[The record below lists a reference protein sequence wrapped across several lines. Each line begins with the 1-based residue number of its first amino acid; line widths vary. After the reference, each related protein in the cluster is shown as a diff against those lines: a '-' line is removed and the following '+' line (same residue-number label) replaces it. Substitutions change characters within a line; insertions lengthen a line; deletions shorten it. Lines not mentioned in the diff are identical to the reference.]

1 MNDHSSKLFQLL
13 SRSEIFKSSDIPS
26 NAKAISINLDI
37 GSLDISNGL
46 EDLEIKN
53 TVIKKTNK
61 VIFLKTIITDNEK
74 NNSQLTRVWS
84 LNETI

>member
-13 SRSEIFKSSDIPS
+13 SRSEIFKSPDIPS

-53 TVIKKTNK
+53 TVVKKTNK
-61 VIFLKTIITDNEK
+61 VIFLKTIIIDSEK
-74 NNSQLTRVWS
+74 NNCHWLLWLYRF
-84 LNETI
+84 

>member
-74 NNSQLTRVWS
+74 NNSQVTSIWT
-84 LNETI
+84 LNDTI

>member
-53 TVIKKTNK
+53 KVIKKTNK

-74 NNSQLTRVWS
+74 NKSQLTSVWS

>member
-46 EDLEIKN
+46 EGLEIKN

-74 NNSQLTRVWS
+74 NNSQLISVWS

>member
-1 MNDHSSKLFQLL
+1 MNDNASKLFQLL
-13 SRSEIFKSSDIPS
+13 SRNEIFKSSDIPP

-53 TVIKKTNK
+53 TVVKKTNK
-61 VIFLKTIITDNEK
+61 VIFLKTIIIDSEE
-74 NNSQLTRVWS
+74 NNSQITSVWS
-84 LNETI
+84 LNDTI

>member
-13 SRSEIFKSSDIPS
+13 SISEIFKSSDIPS

-74 NNSQLTRVWS
+74 NNSQLTSVWS

>member
-13 SRSEIFKSSDIPS
+13 SRNEIFKSSDIPS

-74 NNSQLTRVWS
+74 NNSEITSVWS
-84 LNETI
+84 LHAPI